1 MVLGVKRGLAF
12 GMRERL
18 RFGKGLRAS
27 EGGNVLFLD
36 LVGSSRG
43 SLPDG
48 LIHYTHVIPILLS
61 ILTVNKNL
69 Y

>member
-1 MVLGVKRGLAF
+1 M

-36 LVGSSRG
+36 LVGSSMG